1 MPGSTL
7 LLVLDLIGVLA
18 FAVDGALTAS
28 RTARLDVVGVVTLG
42 VITALGGGIMR
53 DLLIGRV
60 PPATF
65 SDWRYLAV
73 AATGGVLVCL
83 FGHRMGRRRVA
94 RSLTVLDAAGLSL
107 FAVTGTG
114 TALAAGLGPVQS
126 VLLGGLTAIGGGTL
140 RDLLTGRTP
149 QVLSSGLYA
158 VPALLAAT
166 VVVLS
171 AQVTHTDVVGV
182 GSVWALVAA
191 GLCFGLRMVGVV
203 RRIDLP
209 GPRQPPLPGG
219 GSSPG

>member
-7 LLVLDLIGVLA
+7 LLVLDLVGVLA

-28 RTARLDVVGVVTLG
+28 RTARLDVVGVITLG

-94 RSLTVLDAAGLSL
+94 RSLTVLDAAD
-107 FAVTGTG
+107 FPDGTVWG
-114 TALAAGLGPVQS
+114 HYGRDYGWVPLVLP
-126 VLLGGLTAIGGGTL
+126 LLGLAWL
-140 RDLLTGRTP
+140 RRTR
-149 QVLSSGLYA
+149 
-158 VPALLAAT
+158 PAT
-166 VVVLS
+166 
-171 AQVTHTDVVGV
+171 
-182 GSVWALVAA
+182 
-191 GLCFGLRMVGVV
+191 R
-203 RRIDLP
+203 
-209 GPRQPPLPGG
+209 
-219 GSSPG
+219 